1 MLRFRFPGLYAG
13 LVVCAFAG
21 TAHAALTGPFAGL
34 TSDGS
39 LGSFT
44 ALEARMGYDPSYSY
58 GLDTDTGQVYVVYG
72 NQWSQTDV
80 AGARNGSSIV
90 VNQTNGPSVRVFDF
104 STFQVDANQH
114 LYVRGSMA
122 AAIVSQGDMTINGSI
137 VTTANGRAGGLGGG
151 NIPNTNAASGGGA
164 GLPNA
169 SGGAPGA
176 AQLGWF
182 NSVGNPCCYNY
193 ISGAGGGGGGF
204 ISAGGNGQGGFGAS
218 VFVNGTPTYLR
229 AAGGDGGQG
238 SNQTPHVLVG
248 GSGGGGGGIG
258 FNQGLEPGAQGA
270 AGGGAL
276 LFLSGGDLTI
286 GLTGSISA
294 NGAAGVWNDQTAS
307 GAGGGGSGGSLWF
320 DAAAAFVNHGRINAV
335 GGAGGTTDYNT
346 QANIQNGTY
355 GDGFGGAGA
364 GGYVQIDPVSILNDG
379 IIDVSDGNGG
389 SGSGGLV
396 NLVAS
401 TITNTGTITGQ
412 AEIPEPASL
421 LLLAFGGAA
430 LAGLRARRRPG

>member
-1 MLRFRFPGLYAG
+1 MLRFRFPGLCAG

-21 TAHAALTGPFAGL
+21 TTHAALTGPFAGL

-104 STFQVDANQH
+104 STFQVDANQY

-137 VTTANGRAGGLGGG
+137 VTTANGRAGGYGGG
-151 NIPNTNAASGGGA
+151 NIPNTNAAAGGGA
-164 GLPNA
+164 GLPN
-169 SGGAPGA
+169 SGGGGPGA

-182 NSVGNPCCYNY
+182 NSVANPCCYNY

-258 FNQGLEPGAQGA
+258 LNQGLEPGAQGA

-286 GLTGSISA
+286 GLTDRSAPMAPPGSGTTRLRPVP
-294 NGAAGVWNDQTAS
+294 GAADRVARSGSTRRLRSSTTAVSVRSAVRAARPTTTRKPTSRTAPTATAS
-307 GAGGGGSGGSLWF
+307 AVPARAAMSRSIRCRSSTTASSTSRTATAVV
-320 DAAAAFVNHGRINAV
+320 AAAVW
-335 GGAGGTTDYNT
+335 
-346 QANIQNGTY
+346 
-355 GDGFGGAGA
+355 
-364 GGYVQIDPVSILNDG
+364 
-379 IIDVSDGNGG
+379 
-389 SGSGGLV
+389 
-396 NLVAS
+396 
-401 TITNTGTITGQ
+401 
-412 AEIPEPASL
+412 
-421 LLLAFGGAA
+421 
-430 LAGLRARRRPG
+430 